1 MISFSSGNIA
11 NKLNANPYET
21 RGEEILTRYEDDY
34 KFHRYTNRYGN
45 AFGSESYTIRIT
57 CRSILTDPEI
67 YQKLHETHIER
78 LSRYH
83 AYWFGV
89 DTYAYDAQYEAIK
102 TNALIE
108 ASMGGSWLCFG
119 FLLAAMIFMIW

>member
-1 MISFSSGNIA
+1 MIPISSGNIA

-45 AFGSESYTIRIT
+45 AFGSEFYTIRIT

-67 YQKLHETHIER
+67 HQKLHDTHNEKHSSYYVYWYGIDVYTRGHR
-78 LSRYH
+78 LCGYISDK
-83 AYWFGV
+83 FL
-89 DTYAYDAQYEAIK
+89 
-102 TNALIE
+102 N
-108 ASMGGSWLCFG
+108 SWQLFPIC
-119 FLLAAMIFMIW
+119 ITI